1 MFRYIILSFLLIS
14 PMIAKTI
21 HFSEAKY
28 IDALGKT
35 FQKSGT
41 ITFAKNSI
49 KIDYADHTSLTYSGD
64 FVISKKGNRS
74 KKIDLKKNPAVKM
87 FFLLF
92 EAIYFDKQSVFK
104 SYFDQHRKQGVVILD
119 PHENIKQY
127 ITTVRYKKTAKKLH
141 FLKIFMAN
149 KDRIRIEESN

>member
-1 MFRYIILSFLLIS
+1 MFKYIMLSFLFIS
-14 PMIAKTI
+14 PMMAKTI

-28 IDALGKT
+28 VDALGKT
-35 FQKSGT
+35 FQKDGT
-41 ITFAKNSI
+41 ITFSKNSI
-49 KIDYADHTSLTYSGD
+49 QIEYADHTSLTYSGD

-92 EAIYFDKQSVFK
+92 EAIYFDKQAIFK
-104 SYFDQHRKQGVVILD
+104 SYFDQQRKQGVVILD
-119 PHENIKQY
+119 PDENIKQY
-127 ITTVRYKKTAKKLH
+127 ITAVRYKKTAKKLH
-141 FLKIFMAN
+141 FLEIFMAN